1 MKKRYYKNIIL
12 LSILLLVSILGYS
25 QKGIKPTKE
34 VEGIARKMFV
44 DMVNRDY
51 DAILEMTHPKVYE
64 IVPKNQMRT
73 VLKSTLE
80 GNSEFSIDFPK
91 TVPNYKLSN
100 IFKGKKDDLQYA
112 FVSYD
117 LKTKMTFHNQE
128 FDEETK
134 KMMVS
139 MMKVKGMFV
148 KFISKNSMNVL
159 MKDRITIILRD
170 NSTKNNW
177 VMINYDPDSP
187 LSYQLLSTDLL
198 EASKRYKQSLML
210 ETKKKAKD

>member
-1 MKKRYYKNIIL
+1 MKKSYHKDIIL

-34 VEGIARKMFV
+34 VKNIAEKMFV
-44 DMVNRDY
+44 DMINRDY
-51 DAILEMTHPKVYE
+51 DAILEMTHPRVYD
-64 IVPKNQMRT
+64 IVPKNQMKT

-80 GNSEFSIDFPK
+80 GNGEFSIDFPN

-100 IFKGKKDDLQYA
+100 IFKGEKDNLQYA

-128 FDEETK
+128 FDEKTK

-139 MMKVKGMFV
+139 MMKVKGMNV
-148 KFISKNSMNVL
+148 KFVSKNSMSVL
-159 MKDRITIILRD
+159 MKDRVTIILKD
-170 NSTKNNW
+170 DSTENKW

-198 EASKRYKQSLML
+198 EASKKYRQNLML
-210 ETKKKAKD
+210 DSKKGD